1 MGSDVKDILHERVYH
16 AHVSVFVFMF
26 LVMSVVF
33 YISFGCLTSIFSIN
47 NASWWTARWSG
58 PDGMTRDYGMAE
70 SWVKNKSW

>member
-47 NASWWTARWSG
+47 NASWWTAR
-58 PDGMTRDYGMAE
+58 
-70 SWVKNKSW
+70 